1 MKHIKYLFLSIV
13 AAVLFSSCEE
23 GIDPITTVA
32 AAADASAPQIT
43 INYPAE
49 GTKIK
54 VLEVLTSVT
63 FDFEVTDDV
72 EIASVTASIDGI
84 QLGSY
89 TNFLDYRRF
98 LIDDLT
104 FTALADGMH
113 EFTVTGIDLD
123 GKTTSKSVFFEK
135 EPAYVKKYDGEIL
148 YMPFDGD
155 YVDLISFKRA
165 TEVGS
170 PGFAGESLAGT
181 NAYAGATDSYLTL
194 PTEGLANNNFS
205 AVFWTKINNDPNR
218 AGLLVMGPEDTTNP
232 DAQNN
237 RKNGFRLF
245 RENGANG
252 AQRFKLNVGNGA
264 GDHWIDGG
272 TAADVNPNTGK
283 WVSVAISISQS
294 KASVYIDGEL
304 VKEGAINA
312 LDFTGCD
319 VLSIGSGAPR
329 FAGWNHKSDLSY
341 IDELRVFNKAL
352 SKAEVQ
358 KVISDDS
365 GLDLEDYQGSFAG
378 EIFYMP
384 FDGTN
389 KEMFSKKNATSVGT
403 TGFLGSGKVGS
414 DAYKGSAEGYLTM
427 PTENL
432 TNEAFSASMWYKI
445 DASAARAGIL
455 VMGAPEEGKPAES
468 QNYRKAGFRLFREG
482 NETSQ
487 IIKLNVGNGTGEHWV
502 DGGDAARVDVTKDEW
517 VHLAITMNAI
527 KAIFYLNGVVAKEV
541 DTAGLDWSG
550 CDILSIGS
558 GNPRFNGWNHKE
570 DPSAIDEL
578 RIFDT
583 FLTAAQ
589 VTAVMNAK

>member
-1 MKHIKYLFLSIV
+1 MKQIKHLLFLAF
-13 AAVLFSSCEE
+13 AAGLMFSCEE
-23 GIDPITTVA
+23 GIDPITEVA

-54 VLEVLTSVT
+54 VLELVTSIT

-84 QLGSY
+84 QLGSF
-89 TNFLDYRRF
+89 TDFLDYRRF
-98 LIDDLT
+98 LLDNLSFAGLT
-104 FTALADGMH
+104 DGVH
-113 EFTVTGIDLD
+113 EFTVTATDLE

-135 EPAYVKKYDGEIL
+135 EPAYVKKYDGEVL

-155 YVDLISFKRA
+155 YVDLISFQKA
-165 TEVGS
+165 NVVGN

-205 AVFWTKINNDPNR
+205 AVFWTKINNNPNR

-283 WVSVAISISQS
+283 WVSIAISISQS

-304 VKEGAINA
+304 VKEGNINA

-352 SKAEVQ
+352 SKAEIQ

-365 GLDLEDYQGSFAG
+365 GLDLEDYQPSFAG

-389 KEMFSKKNATSVGT
+389 KEMFSKKNATVVGT
-403 TGFLGSGKVGS
+403 TGFVGEGKIGS
-414 DAYKGSAEGYLTM
+414 DAYQGSLEGYLTM

-432 TNEAFSASMWYKI
+432 TNEAFSATMWYKV
-445 DASAARAGIL
+445 DTSAGRAGIL

-468 QNYRKAGFRLFREG
+468 QNYRKSGFRLFREG
-482 NETSQ
+482 NEASQ

-502 DGGDAARVDVTKDEW
+502 DGGDAARIDATKDEW
-517 VHLAITMNAI
+517 VHLAISMSAT
-527 KAIFYLNGVVAKEV
+527 KAVFYLNGEIAKEV
-541 DTAGLDWSG
+541 ETTGLDWTG
-550 CDILSIGS
+550 CDLLSIGS

-578 RIFDT
+578 RIFN
-583 FLTAAQ
+583 TALSQDQ
-589 VTAVMNAK
+589 VKAVMNAQ